1 MTNLKKC
8 NKNKNKKQK
17 TIVKTIKSN
26 IIRNLCGFINE
37 KASFKNIKGNVYL
50 QIHNYIILTILFV
63 TIFNNSIIHLIIILI
78 IISLDA
84 FSIVVLHECPL
95 TCLERKYL
103 GESSIDI
110 RNKFLKNLKISY
122 NCDHDY
128 EKQIELLINIW
139 CIVVVKI
146 LCIVVLS
153 TFKIHLHN
161 FNNIYS

>member
-8 NKNKNKKQK
+8 NKKQK
-17 TIVKTIKSN
+17 TIVKNIKSN
-26 IIRNLCGFINE
+26 IIRTLSDFINQ

-95 TCLERKYL
+95 TGLERKYL
-103 GESSIDI
+103 GVSGMDVRI
-110 RNKFLKNLKISY
+110 KCLKELKISY

-139 CIVVVKI
+139 CIVVIKI
-146 LCIVVLS
+146 LFIIIFVS
-153 TFKIHLHN
+153 FKINLHN